1 MRGRFANV
9 LLPGGMRPAAVILS
23 IAVSTTTA
31 GSARADRYGPWT
43 EDLLY
48 RPGQGLGDPAGVG
61 TWFFYALAVFVGVW
75 AVLRLRAHVENPQ
88 RYGLAQPAVAI
99 LVAVGLAAAT
109 WGIGDLL
116 RLLLPPPAW
125 RGD

>member
-1 MRGRFANV
+1 MRGRFAKI

-23 IAVSTTTA
+23 IAVSTAA
-31 GSARADRYGPWT
+31 GSARADRYGPWA

-48 RPGQGLGDPAGVG
+48 RHGRGLGDPAGMV
-61 TWFFYALAVFVGVW
+61 TWFFYALAVFVGGW

-116 RLLLPPPAW
+116 RLLSRPVW
-125 RGD
+125 